1 MDREPANWKQDYV
14 ADLKEVISASPVIG
28 IVNVTGIPAPQ
39 LQKMR
44 ASLRGKMTL
53 LVAKN
58 NLLLLALNE
67 LDKDKAGVA
76 ALVEL
81 IDGQCAIVGSTD
93 NPFKL
98 FKVMEATKTAAPAK
112 GGELAPDDINI
123 QAGET
128 PFKPG
133 PIVGDLQQAGIPAA
147 IEGGKVVIK
156 KTKTL
161 VKAGEPIPANMAQ
174 MLTKLEILPMTVGMD
189 LRGVFEEG
197 IVFKSDVLAI
207 DEEQFMGDLYGSI
220 GGAFNLA
227 CQIGYTNSLT
237 IRPLL
242 TKGSSEAM
250 NVAIFAGITNNDTI
264 EKLLGM
270 AGGKMMALA
279 SQVPDALDNE
289 LKVKMGIASAEEAP
303 AEETTT
309 EAKEEEPQDEE
320 DKSQDAKSEG
330 AEAADSAMAS
340 KEEDASPEPEASLED
355 GDSTESKEEPEK
367 KEEVSEKDADA

>member
-1 MDREPANWKQDYV
+1 MDREPASWKQDYV
-14 ADLKEVISASPVIG
+14 EDLKKVISASPVIG

-67 LDKDKAGVA
+67 LDKDKPGVA
-76 ALVEL
+76 GLVEL

-98 FKVMEATKTAAPAK
+98 YKVMEATMTASPAK
-112 GGELAPDDINI
+112 GGEIAPDDIDI
-123 QAGET
+123 QKGET

-156 KTKTL
+156 KSKTL

-174 MLTKLEILPMTVGMD
+174 MLTKLEIFPLTVGMD

-197 IVFKSDVLAI
+197 LVFKSDVLAI
-207 DEEQFMGDLYGSI
+207 DEEVFMGSLNGAI
-220 GGAFNLA
+220 GGSFNLA
-227 CQIGYTNSLT
+227 CQIGYTTPLT
-237 IRPLL
+237 IKPLL
-242 TKGSSEAM
+242 TKGSTEAM
-250 NVAIFAGITNNDTI
+250 SVAIFAGITNKDTI
-264 EKLLGM
+264 ERLLGM

-279 SQVPDALDNE
+279 SLIPDALDDE
-289 LKVKMGIASAEEAP
+289 LKEKMGAASAAAAAAVP
-303 AEETTT
+303 
-309 EAKEEEPQDEE
+309 EAKPDDEKKDEEPEEEP
-320 DKSQDAKSEG
+320 
-330 AEAADSAMAS
+330 AS
-340 KEEDASPEPEASLED
+340 EEDAAAGL
-355 GDSTESKEEPEK
+355 G
-367 KEEVSEKDADA
+367 ALFG

>member
-1 MDREPANWKQDYV
+1 MDREPATWKQDYV
-14 ADLKEVISASPVIG
+14 ADLKKVIEASPVIG

-76 ALVEL
+76 GLIDL

-98 FKVMEATKTAAPAK
+98 YKVMEATKTASPAK
-112 GGELAPDDINI
+112 GGELAPDDIDI
-123 QAGET
+123 KAGET

-156 KTKTL
+156 KSKTL
-161 VKAGEPIPANMAQ
+161 VKAGEPIPVNMAQ
-174 MLTKLEILPMTVGMD
+174 MLTKLEIFPMTVGMD

-197 IVFKSDVLAI
+197 LVFKSDVLAI
-207 DEEQFMGDLYGSI
+207 DEEQFMGDLMGTIS
-220 GGAFNLA
+220 GAFSLA
-227 CQIGYTNSLT
+227 CQIGYTTPLT

-250 NVAIFAGITNNDTI
+250 NVAIFAEITNKDTI

-279 SQVPDALDNE
+279 SQVPDALDDE
-289 LKVKMGIASAEEAP
+289 LKEKMGAASAAAAVAAP
-303 AEETTT
+303 VS
-309 EAKEEEPQDEE
+309 KPDDDKKKDEPEDEE
-320 DKSQDAKSEG
+320 
-330 AEAADSAMAS
+330 
-340 KEEDASPEPEASLED
+340 
-355 GDSTESKEEPEK
+355 
-367 KEEVSEKDADA
+367 EEVSEEDAAAGLGALFG

>member
-1 MDREPANWKQDYV
+1 MDREPATWKQDYV

-28 IVNVTGIPAPQ
+28 IVGVTGIPAPQ
-39 LQKMR
+39 LQRMR

-76 ALVEL
+76 GLIEL

-98 FKVMEATKTAAPAK
+98 FKVMEATKTASPAK

-156 KTKTL
+156 KSRTL
-161 VKAGEPIPANMAQ
+161 VKAGEPIPVSMAQ

-189 LRGVFEEG
+189 LKGVFEEG

-227 CQIGYTNSLT
+227 CQIGYTNQLT

-250 NVAIFAGITNNDTI
+250 NVAIFAGITNKDTI

-279 SQVPDALDNE
+279 SQIPDALDDE
-289 LKVKMGIASAEEAP
+289 LKEKMGAASAA
-303 AEETTT
+303 
-309 EAKEEEPQDEE
+309 
-320 DKSQDAKSEG
+320 
-330 AEAADSAMAS
+330 AEAAAPAAKPDDDKKKDEPEEEEEAVS
-340 KEEDASPEPEASLED
+340 EEDAAAGL
-355 GDSTESKEEPEK
+355 G
-367 KEEVSEKDADA
+367 ALFG

>member
-1 MDREPANWKQDYV
+1 MDREPASWKQDYV
-14 ADLKEVISASPVIG
+14 TDLKEVISASPVIG

-44 ASLRGKMTL
+44 AGIRGKITL

-58 NLLLLALNE
+58 NLLFLALNE
-67 LDKDKAGVA
+67 LDKEKAGIA
-76 ALVEL
+76 GLIDL

-98 FKVMEATKTAAPAK
+98 FKIMEATKTASPAK

-156 KTKTL
+156 KSKTL
-161 VKAGEPIPANMAQ
+161 VKAGEPIPVNMAQ
-174 MLTKLEILPMTVGMD
+174 MLTKLEIFPMTVGMD
-189 LRGVFEEG
+189 LMGVFEEG
-197 IVFKSDVLAI
+197 LVFKSDVLAI
-207 DEEQFMGDLYGSI
+207 DEEQFMGDLMGTI

-227 CQIGYTNSLT
+227 CQIGYTTPIT

-250 NVAIFAGITNNDTI
+250 NVAIFAGITNKDTI

-279 SQVPDALDNE
+279 SLIPDALDDE
-289 LKVKMGIASAEEAP
+289 LKEKMGAASAAAAAAAP
-303 AEETTT
+303 V
-309 EAKEEEPQDEE
+309 AKPDDEKK
-320 DKSQDAKSEG
+320 D
-330 AEAADSAMAS
+330 
-340 KEEDASPEPEASLED
+340 
-355 GDSTESKEEPEK
+355 EEPEE
-367 KEEVSEKDADA
+367 EEVSEEDAAAGLGALFG

>member
-1 MDREPANWKQDYV
+1 MDREPATWKQDYV
-14 ADLKEVISASPVIG
+14 ADLKKVLEASPVIG

-44 ASLRGKMTL
+44 ANLRGKMTL

-67 LDKDKAGVA
+67 VDKSKKGLAD
-76 ALVEL
+76 LVEL

-112 GGELAPDDINI
+112 GGEIAPDDIDI
-123 QAGET
+123 KAGET

-156 KTKTL
+156 KSRTL
-161 VKAGEPIPANMAQ
+161 VPAGEPIPADMAA
-174 MLTKLEILPMTVGMD
+174 MLTKLEIFPMTVGMD
-189 LRGVFEEG
+189 LKGVYEEG

-207 DEEQFMGDLYGSI
+207 DEEQFMGEFMGSI
-220 GGAFNLA
+220 SGAFNLA
-227 CQIGYTNSLT
+227 CQIGYATPVT
-237 IRPLL
+237 IRPLI
-242 TKGSSEAM
+242 TNASSEAM
-250 NVAIFAGITNNDTI
+250 NLALFAGITNKDTI
-264 EKLLGM
+264 ERLLGL

-279 SQVPDALDNE
+279 TQIPDALDDE
-289 LKVKMGIASAEEAP
+289 LKEKMGAASAAAAAAAP
-303 AEETTT
+303 VEKPDNDKKDEP
-309 EAKEEEPQDEE
+309 EEEPE
-320 DKSQDAKSEG
+320 
-330 AEAADSAMAS
+330 
-340 KEEDASPEPEASLED
+340 
-355 GDSTESKEEPEK
+355 
-367 KEEVSEKDADA
+367 EEVSEEDAAAGLGALFG

>member
-1 MDREPANWKQDYV
+1 MDREPATWKQHYV
-14 ADLKEVISASPVIG
+14 ADLKKVIEASPVIG

-39 LQKMR
+39 IQKMR
-44 ASLRGKMTL
+44 ANLRGKMTL

-67 LDKDKAGVA
+67 LDKDRPGVA
-76 ALVEL
+76 GLIEL

-98 FKVMEATKTAAPAK
+98 FKVMEATKTASPAK
-112 GGELAPDDINI
+112 GGELAPDDIDI
-123 QAGET
+123 KAGET

-156 KTKTL
+156 KSKTL
-161 VKAGEPIPANMAQ
+161 VKAGEPIPVSMAQ
-174 MLTKLEILPMTVGMD
+174 MLTKLEIFPMTVGMD
-189 LRGVFEEG
+189 LKGVFEEG

-220 GGAFNLA
+220 GGAFSLA
-227 CQIGYTNSLT
+227 CQIGYTTPLT

-250 NVAIFAGITNNDTI
+250 NVAIFAGITNKDTI
-264 EKLLGM
+264 EKLLGL
-270 AGGKMMALA
+270 AGGKMIALA
-279 SQVPDALDNE
+279 SQIPDALDVE
-289 LKVKMGIASAEEAP
+289 LKEKMGITSAVEDKAAP
-303 AEETTT
+303 AEGASDSSGSEGT
-309 EAKEEEPQDEE
+309 EAK
-320 DKSQDAKSEG
+320 SES
-330 AEAADSAMAS
+330 AESPDSAT
-340 KEEDASPEPEASLED
+340 
-355 GDSTESKEEPEK
+355 DSSESEKKPEK
-367 KEEVSEKDADA
+367 KEEVSEKDAATDS